1 MKLIGLSIFLLAGL
15 AGCLAAVLG
24 GVSNPAC
31 LVGMGAGLAV
41 MWLADLPTT
50 ESTHSSTDYDSQ
62 KGAHR

>member
-1 MKLIGLSIFLLAGL
+1 MRRLGLLIFLLAGL

-24 GVSNPAC
+24 GVSNVAA

-50 ESTHSSTDYDSQ
+50 PTSSTDSL

>member
-1 MKLIGLSIFLLAGL
+1 MRALGLLIFLLAGL

-24 GVSNPAC
+24 GVSNVAA
-31 LVGMGAGLAV
+31 LVGAGFGLAV

>member
-1 MKLIGLSIFLLAGL
+1 MKLIGLSIFLLSGL

-24 GVSNPAC
+24 GVSNVAA
-31 LVGMGAGLAV
+31 LVGMGLGLAL

-50 ESTHSSTDYDSQ
+50 ESTDSQ

>member
-24 GVSNPAC
+24 GVSNVAA
-31 LVGMGAGLAV
+31 LVGMGLGLAL

-50 ESTHSSTDYDSQ
+50 ESNDYSQ

>member
-1 MKLIGLSIFLLAGL
+1 MRALGLLIFLLSGL

-24 GVSNPAC
+24 GVSNVAA
-31 LVGMGAGLAV
+31 LVGAGFGLAL

-50 ESTHSSTDYDSQ
+50 ESNDYSL

>member
-62 KGAHR
+62 RRAHR

>member
-1 MKLIGLSIFLLAGL
+1 MRRLGLALFLLSGL

-24 GVSNPAC
+24 GVSNPAS

-50 ESTHSSTDYDSQ
+50 DPSTDSQ
-62 KGAHR
+62 RGAH

>member
-1 MKLIGLSIFLLAGL
+1 MKRLGLVVFVLSGL

-24 GVSNPAC
+24 GVSNVAC
-31 LVGMGAGLAV
+31 LVGAGFGLAV

-50 ESTHSSTDYDSQ
+50 ESNDYSQ

>member
-1 MKLIGLSIFLLAGL
+1 MKLIGLSIFLLSGL
-15 AGCLAAVLG
+15 AGCLAALVG

-31 LVGMGAGLAV
+31 LVGAGFGLAV

-50 ESTHSSTDYDSQ
+50 ESNDYSQ

>member
-24 GVSNPAC
+24 GVSNVAA
-31 LVGMGAGLAV
+31 LVGMGLGLAL

-50 ESTHSSTDYDSQ
+50 DSSTDYDSQ
-62 KGAHR
+62 RRAHR

>member
-1 MKLIGLSIFLLAGL
+1 MRRLGLVVFVLAGL

>member
-1 MKLIGLSIFLLAGL
+1 MRSLGLLIFLLAGL
-15 AGCLAAVLG
+15 AGCLAALVG

-31 LVGMGAGLAV
+31 LVGMGLGLAL

-62 KGAHR
+62 RRAHR